1 MNAETTIP
9 LGLEKEF
16 ERWYPLIDHDVQL
29 AMIASIDNGIR
40 FPVVPSGRRSGKSE
54 RFKRFIAKR
63 AMTTKNQMYF
73 VGGPTYAQAKKIFWS
88 DLKLLTFS
96 STHPKKPSESN
107 LILFLPNGTELH
119 VLGLDKP
126 QRIEGVNWTGGGI
139 DEIADVKSQAIEE
152 NIMPALNTI
161 DPRRPDYRPW
171 CWFIGVPDGL
181 NHFYRMAEMAKS
193 DLHPEYGHFHW
204 KSADI
209 LPPDVIEAAKRTM
222 SPMQYRI
229 EYEACHMP
237 DTLVPMYEGGRR
249 RISDLRPGDT
259 LLHVSDAGKIQ
270 PCTVLNGGY
279 TKSKPIM
286 TATLETGHQIQCS
299 PDHKFKIDG
308 DVCQLQNA
316 DYLELY
322 APGYRPVGR
331 DECLAALVGYN
342 LSDGTVTFNKTRE
355 CFKAYFYG
363 DEAAMEDISRD
374 ADIVFDNS
382 HSVSFKRGASV
393 DSDVYQ
399 VALTVS
405 DTKTLI
411 GMGAVAGKKVEQF
424 KDVPEWIKNGPKSVQ
439 RAFLAAV
446 FGAEG
451 TTPRPQNKSPAMP
464 MLSMHARKV
473 EFLSQFF
480 SSMESILLS
489 FGVDCSVTIGE
500 STSGIR
506 CSLYVTSGAENIKRF
521 FSECGY
527 LYSEKKQTAAWQ
539 WIQYLDA
546 AQHFI
551 DSRRIRVSN
560 LTKTKTYAEVA
571 AEEGCSIGHI
581 WRTVNNPPGQFRIP
595 KEFPAFESWI
605 GKRLGANSAL
615 KLGMSSVTTEGAAR
629 MYNILVNSHDH
640 SYLVDIGLN
649 NFNSFENATGR
660 IYGDYSGQNQ
670 TTETIR
676 PHEQLHWTH
685 DQNYTP
691 LSSAISVLRDDE
703 SAMYILDEIVL
714 MSAEARQSANE
725 FVDKFKN
732 HKNRHVIIYGDP
744 YGRIGEKHGHK
755 SDYIDIENV
764 LKKNGWRFTRKVPP
778 AHPPIK
784 DRQNAVRARIF
795 SADGVRK
802 LFVNPQKAPW
812 SHEGLATVQ
821 LKEGS
826 TFQEDDSNKYQHI
839 TTAIGYQVH
848 KLWPSGVSPAQSQM
862 TTGFLI

>member
-1 MNAETTIP
+1 MNAETKIP
-9 LGLEKEF
+9 LGLEKEI

-229 EYEACHMP
+229 EYEA
-237 DTLVPMYEGGRR
+237 
-249 RISDLRPGDT
+249 
-259 LLHVSDAGKIQ
+259 
-270 PCTVLNGGY
+270 
-279 TKSKPIM
+279 
-286 TATLETGHQIQCS
+286 
-299 PDHKFKIDG
+299 
-308 DVCQLQNA
+308 
-316 DYLELY
+316 
-322 APGYRPVGR
+322 
-331 DECLAALVGYN
+331 
-342 LSDGTVTFNKTRE
+342 
-355 CFKAYFYG
+355 
-363 DEAAMEDISRD
+363 
-374 ADIVFDNS
+374 
-382 HSVSFKRGASV
+382 
-393 DSDVYQ
+393 
-399 VALTVS
+399 
-405 DTKTLI
+405 
-411 GMGAVAGKKVEQF
+411 
-424 KDVPEWIKNGPKSVQ
+424 
-439 RAFLAAV
+439 
-446 FGAEG
+446 
-451 TTPRPQNKSPAMP
+451 
-464 MLSMHARKV
+464 
-473 EFLSQFF
+473 
-480 SSMESILLS
+480 
-489 FGVDCSVTIGE
+489 
-500 STSGIR
+500 
-506 CSLYVTSGAENIKRF
+506 
-521 FSECGY
+521 
-527 LYSEKKQTAAWQ
+527 
-539 WIQYLDA
+539 
-546 AQHFI
+546 
-551 DSRRIRVSN
+551 
-560 LTKTKTYAEVA
+560 
-571 AEEGCSIGHI
+571 
-581 WRTVNNPPGQFRIP
+581 
-595 KEFPAFESWI
+595 
-605 GKRLGANSAL
+605 
-615 KLGMSSVTTEGAAR
+615 
-629 MYNILVNSHDH
+629 
-640 SYLVDIGLN
+640 
-649 NFNSFENATGR
+649 SFENATGR